1 MGWDPFGGI
10 KHTFHQI
17 GSGITHA
24 AHEVGKGVE
33 HVTQGGLVKDIAHAT
48 MDPKTAAQVDASMDT
63 MTKAQNKALEDVGN
77 KIKDSAVHCS
87 RNPGECAANA
97 ADFIPFVGTAVRCT
111 QWGVQAAQG
120 HAGGDG
126 PMNCLTNL
134 ASDAIPLGMGKAFK
148 LGATGVKAGLNIA
161 KTGAKTSK
169 AGLNLAKTGTKTTK
183 AATASAREEAA
194 TAEREAAELLR
205 RQEQAAL
212 RIDLRKTAQRTMK
225 DTTTEVVTAGAINAI
240 QESLYDDD
248 YEPSPEEAEFDQKN
262 SVQPAPP
269 STMAVAVGVV
279 AFAAIVY
286 IAYEKF

>member
-33 HVTQGGLVKDIAHAT
+33 HVTQGGLVKDFAHAT

-77 KIKDSAVHCS
+77 KIKDSAVHCA

-97 ADFIPFVGTAVRCT
+97 ADFVPFVGTAVRCT

-120 HAGGDG
+120 HAGEDG

-134 ASDAIPLGMGKAFK
+134 ASDAIPLGMGTAFK

-169 AGLNLAKTGTKTTK
+169 AGLK
-183 AATASAREEAA
+183 AATASAREGAA
-194 TAEREAAELLR
+194 NAEREAAALLR

-212 RIDLRKTAQRTMK
+212 RNDLRKTAQNTVK
-225 DTTTEVVTAGAINAI
+225 GVTTDIVTTAAIDAI

-248 YEPSPEEAEFDQKN
+248 HEPSPEEAEFDQMN

>member
-1 MGWDPFGGI
+1 M
-10 KHTFHQI
+10 
-17 GSGITHA
+17 HA
-24 AHEVGKGVE
+24 
-33 HVTQGGLVKDIAHAT
+33 
-48 MDPKTAAQVDASMDT
+48 
-63 MTKAQNKALEDVGN
+63 
-77 KIKDSAVHCS
+77 
-87 RNPGECAANA
+87 R
-97 ADFIPFVGTAVRCT
+97 
-111 QWGVQAAQG
+111 GVQAAQG

-126 PMNCLTNL
+126 PINCLTNL

-183 AATASAREEAA
+183 ATTASAREGAA
-194 TAEREAAELLR
+194 KAEREAAELLR

-212 RIDLRKTAQRTMK
+212 RIDLRKTAQSTLEGV
-225 DTTTEVVTAGAINAI
+225 TAEVVTAGAINAI